1 LQIVG
6 RVVARIDTGGSW
18 GINYKPKPELL
29 GALNSYEDE
38 KGYKVFNK
46 AIEYRGNKS
55 HLTSPT

>member
-1 LQIVG
+1 VI
-6 RVVARIDTGGSW
+6 ARIDTGGSL

-46 AIEYRGNKS
+46 AE
-55 HLTSPT
+55 P